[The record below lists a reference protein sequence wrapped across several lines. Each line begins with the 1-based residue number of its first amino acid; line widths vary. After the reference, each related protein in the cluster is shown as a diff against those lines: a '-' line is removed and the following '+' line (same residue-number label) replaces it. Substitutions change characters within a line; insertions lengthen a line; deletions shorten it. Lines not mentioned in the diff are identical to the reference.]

1 MIGETLR
8 VPPPAGFG
16 EKKPELFQARV
27 ESTMEAV
34 EETIG
39 AKAFSRAGSLTPSYA
54 AVQYFSVKNWSFASR

>member
-1 MIGETLR
+1 MIGEALR
-8 VPPPAGFG
+8 AAPPAGFG

-39 AKAFSRAGSLTPSYA
+39 AKAFSRAASVASSYA
-54 AVQYFSVKNWSFASR
+54 AVQYFL